1 MRSVI
6 QYFIK
11 YPIAANLLMFS
22 ILALGLVGMTSMKS
36 TFFPETES
44 RIISIQ
50 LTYLG
55 ASPEE
60 VEEGVINKIEENL
73 KGVTGVERVTSVS
86 RENSGTVSVEVFKGY
101 DTDIA
106 LQDVKNAVNRISS
119 FPVGMEP
126 AVIYKLEN
134 LGFGISFAVSGNVDL
149 KTLKK
154 YGRQAEEELL
164 RMEGISKVSLS
175 GFPDEEIEIAF
186 REQDLRSYNL
196 TFQQATLAV
205 RAANLDITGGT
216 VKGKEEE
223 LLVRAR
229 NKEYYAEGL
238 RDIVVK
244 TTESGAVI
252 RLHQVADIRDKWADN
267 PNRSYLNGEPS
278 VVVTVQ
284 NTLQEDLLSITEMVR
299 EYVEKFNEEQTEV
312 SATVIRDGSEILI
325 SRMALLKENGLIG
338 FLIVVVLLAMFL
350 HWRLAYWVAIAIPI
364 SFAGM
369 FIIANAL
376 GITINVVSLFGM
388 ILVIGILVD
397 DGIVIAESIYQKVRK
412 RSASFEGSCRW
423 NYAGTYRQYLPQL
436 LLRWWPFRPSLFIDG
451 RLGDFFSDRWPLWL
465 SFHWCFLSL
474 KGPLFYLLT

>member
-22 ILALGLVGMTSMKS
+22 ILALGLVGMNSMKS

-126 AVIYKLEN
+126 AVIYKMEN
-134 LGFGISFAVSGNVDL
+134 LGFGISFAVSGKVDL

-154 YGRQAEEELL
+154 YGRQAEEDLL

-299 EYVEKFNEEQTEV
+299 GYVEKFNEEQNEV
-312 SATVIRDGSEILI
+312 SATVIRDG
-325 SRMALLKENGLIG
+325 
-338 FLIVVVLLAMFL
+338 
-350 HWRLAYWVAIAIPI
+350 
-364 SFAGM
+364 
-369 FIIANAL
+369 
-376 GITINVVSLFGM
+376 
-388 ILVIGILVD
+388 
-397 DGIVIAESIYQKVRK
+397 
-412 RSASFEGSCRW
+412 
-423 NYAGTYRQYLPQL
+423 
-436 LLRWWPFRPSLFIDG
+436 
-451 RLGDFFSDRWPLWL
+451 
-465 SFHWCFLSL
+465 
-474 KGPLFYLLT
+474 